1 MASTIA
7 LVTGANQGIGLA
19 IAKKLASE
27 QKDYHVIMA
36 GRRKDAIEKASKDLQ
51 DQGLSVEPLVMD
63 LTSDDSIAA
72 AAKSVGEKHG
82 HLDVL
87 VNNAAISTAS
97 TASTDGKP
105 LSNRE
110 EFLRVLDTNVAGVQ
124 AVTDAFIPL
133 LEKST
138 QTKRIVFIGSRI
150 GSLTDKA
157 NLNHPVRKMPWIPYT
172 VSKTAEHMLALFY
185 AAQFDGKDD
194 WKVNI
199 SCPGFCAT
207 NLNGHAGTDSPE
219 SGAVNACRL
228 ATLGPDGP
236 TNTFSS
242 SDGPAQW

>member
-27 QKDYHVIMA
+27 QRGYHVIMA
-36 GRRKDAIEKASKDLQ
+36 GRRKDAIEKAAKDLQ
-51 DQGLSVEPLVMD
+51 DQGLSVEPLVME
-63 LTSDDSIAA
+63 LTSDDSVAA
-72 AAKSVGEKHG
+72 ATKIVGEKHG

-87 VNNAAISTAS
+87 VNNAAISTALTS
-97 TASTDGKP
+97 ADGKH
-105 LSNRE
+105 LSKRE
-110 EFLRVLDTNVAGVQ
+110 EFLRILDTNVAGVQ

-150 GSLTDKA
+150 GSLTNKA
-157 NLNHPVRKMPWIPYT
+157 DVNHPLRKTPWIPYT

-207 NLNGHAGTDSPE
+207 NLNGHAGTDTPE